1 MKRKLITVVAA
12 IALSGNVSAENLIK
26 QLWNSMK
33 TSDDL
38 TKSHSNLT
46 KVSAGGPFYFYRLKS
61 DTPVVIEKPVP
72 QESTIPYDH
81 EAIAAALAEQ
91 AAKNPDT
98 IPYDEQDNR
107 RIDKNP
113 ETTETAQ
120 PAITNE
126 REVLYGENSPLEDDA
141 VIAAWER
148 ANRAKA
154 RLEEHRKYMES
165 VRKAR
170 KNVHDAI
177 KQTENDSNQID
188 E

>member
-12 IALSGNVSAENLIK
+12 IAISSNLSAENLIK
-26 QLWNSMK
+26 QLWDSMK

-61 DTPVVIEKPVP
+61 DAPVVTEKTESPVN
-72 QESTIPYDH
+72 SIPYDH
-81 EAIAAALAEQ
+81 VAIAEALAEQ
-91 AAKNPDT
+91 AANNPDT
-98 IPYDEQDNR
+98 VPYDEQDNR

-120 PAITNE
+120 PAIVNE

-148 ANRAKA
+148 ANQAMS

-170 KNVHDAI
+170 KNVHDAK
-177 KQTENDSNQID
+177 KQTENDSNQIG